1 MNQADLDKIKKL
13 LDSDITDYAISKATG
28 VSATMI
34 GRYKNNEAN
43 IENIS
48 LKNAIALTNYYN
60 KRKEEIKMDK
70 IIELKKDLEKGM
82 NGSGI
87 TIWKNKEE
95 IFETLRTNND
105 PGVDWADVLKDNLAQ
120 FNDTEK
126 IIECNNGNGEPSYFS
141 TNDFTDIYD
150 YFK

>member
-13 LDSDITDYAISKATG
+13 LDSDITGYAISKATG

-60 KRKEEIKMDK
+60 AISE
-70 IIELKKDLEKGM
+70 
-82 NGSGI
+82 
-87 TIWKNKEE
+87 
-95 IFETLRTNND
+95 
-105 PGVDWADVLKDNLAQ
+105 
-120 FNDTEK
+120 
-126 IIECNNGNGEPSYFS
+126 
-141 TNDFTDIYD
+141 
-150 YFK
+150 